1 MNESFARIASTR
13 PVPIQHLHQPE
24 LDITTRAPVRT
35 PAHQEIIEQLL
46 QPQAQI
52 EPKYFYDTL
61 GCRLFELITGLP
73 EYYPTRVEQSIM
85 QRYANQIGETIGKEG
100 SLIYLG
106 AGNSA
111 KAQTLFPI
119 LQPRQYL
126 AIDLATDFSAQALH
140 SLRSKFPQIEM
151 RAIGI
156 DLSHGIV
163 LPTTLSAEPRVFFYP
178 GSSIGNFEHDE
189 ALNLLTRIRK
199 LCTDKGGLLIGVD
212 LVKPQPVLEAA
223 YSDALGVT
231 AAFNRNVLNHI
242 NHLIGSDFDLDDWE
256 HHAFFNVDAS
266 RIEMHLRAARECTA
280 SWHNGERNFMQ
291 GECIHTENS
300 YKYTPDSFTQ
310 LLTDAGF
317 SDICMWSDPKQWFGV
332 FYARL

>member
-1 MNESFARIASTR
+1 MNESFARIAATR

-24 LDITTRAPVRT
+24 LAINNQAPMRAA
-35 PAHQEIIEQLL
+35 AHQEIIDRLTQSR
-46 QPQAQI
+46 ASI
-52 EPKYFYDTL
+52 EAKYFYDSL

-73 EYYPTRVEQSIM
+73 EYYPTRVEQGIM
-85 QRYANQIGETIGKEG
+85 QRYASQIGQAVGKDG
-100 SLIYLG
+100 ALIYLG

-140 SLRSKFPQIEM
+140 TLRNKFPQIEM

-156 DLSHGIV
+156 DLSQGIV
-163 LPTTLSAEPRVFFYP
+163 LPTTLNAEPRVFFYP
-178 GSSIGNFEHDE
+178 GSSIGNFDRDE

-199 LCTDKGGLLIGVD
+199 LCTKQGGLLIGAD
-212 LVKPQPVLEAA
+212 LVKSQPVLEAA
-223 YSDALGVT
+223 YSDSLGVT
-231 AAFNRNVLNHI
+231 AAFNRNILNHV
-242 NHLIGSDFDLDDWE
+242 NHLIGSDFDLDLWE
-256 HHAFFNVDAS
+256 HHAFFNAEDS
-266 RIEMHLRAARECTA
+266 RIEMHLRANRECTV
-280 SWHNGERNFMQ
+280 SWSEGERSFMQ

-310 LLTDAGF
+310 LLQEAGF

-332 FYARL
+332 FYARI